1 MKPWAIFFLL
11 ALVACMGSKTYPAVN
26 PTFSS
31 TTIHEIKEA
40 LLPSGEFNVE
50 GFVIAISACPP
61 CPTPGT
67 CAPCPPETVT
77 ISELNKTATD
87 SLQNSDMVVFA
98 DKAGQFTV
106 GRRYRFSIL
115 ITERRTVEE
124 RFNDVEL
131 VGYGPI
137 KT

>member
-1 MKPWAIFFLL
+1 MKLWVALCML
-11 ALVACMGSKTYPAVN
+11 ALVACTGSKTYPTVN

-31 TTIHEIKEA
+31 TAIHEIKEA
-40 LLPSGEFNVE
+40 LLSSGEFNIE
-50 GFVIAISACPP
+50 GFVVEKSECPP

-67 CAPCPPETVT
+67 CAPCPPETIT
-77 ISELNKTATD
+77 ISELNRPATD

-98 DKAGQFTV
+98 DKPDQFTV

-131 VGYGPI
+131 VGYSSI
-137 KT
+137 TT